1 MHHVDLL
8 PTFVA
13 AAGGRIPPPVDG
25 VDQWGA
31 ITKFAEEHAA
41 LATLGADTKVLSAAT
56 WGPRDEIVFDISLSS
71 LNKSNGLNEAPVDMR
86 VPYVDG
92 VVAYRFREMK
102 LLRRH
107 TDDVWYAPSTR
118 WKPNCTAQYCQMN
131 KEFEITHRCG
141 WDTFLFNLTEDPD
154 ERNNLVLGE
163 KLLKVRAEL
172 ETRVRATTRRATTSR
187 STASRST
194 PREPRVLQGGRLRRA
209 VGRRRGVGL
218 RRGALMERAARR
230 RAPDAP
236 AAAAPPPPPTQTH
249 NKQLPFPWFSFWFAA
264 DCVLRYT
271 KLRRSRR
278 PDGVPARSSGR
289 AVPVRIRAAGRRL

>member
-13 AAGGRIPPPVDG
+13 AAGGRIPPNAVDG

-31 ITKFAEEHAA
+31 ITRFADEHAS
-41 LATLGADTKVLSAAT
+41 LASVGLDTKVLSAAT

-154 ERNNLVLGE
+154 ERNNLVLDE

-172 ETRVRATTRRATTSR
+172 ETRVRRHYQKGYYQPLDRESR
-187 STASRST
+187 STRLANHAFFKAGGFVAPWGGDEASGC
-194 PREPRVLQGGRLRRA
+194 VA
-209 VGRRRGVGL
+209 V
-218 RRGALMERAARR
+218 
-230 RAPDAP
+230 
-236 AAAAPPPPPTQTH
+236 H
-249 NKQLPFPWFSFWFAA
+249 
-264 DCVLRYT
+264 
-271 KLRRSRR
+271 
-278 PDGVPARSSGR
+278 
-289 AVPVRIRAAGRRL
+289 